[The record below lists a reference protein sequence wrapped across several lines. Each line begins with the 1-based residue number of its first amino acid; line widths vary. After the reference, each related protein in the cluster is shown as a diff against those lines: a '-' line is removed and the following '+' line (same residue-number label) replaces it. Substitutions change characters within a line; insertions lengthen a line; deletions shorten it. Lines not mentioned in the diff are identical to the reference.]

1 LRLDRRIAALLL
13 LVLLPAGATAAL
25 TAGDV
30 LQRLSGMLPIDIMNS
45 GYWPWW
51 LGGLALGGVTVAFA
65 LVMRVPLG
73 ASSSWDRVAN
83 WTVDREMQAEEEAF
97 ANADARQQRLAM
109 AQATIAQ
116 FGDDLTDG
124 MRAEILREAEAG
136 DGGAGARARTP
147 VSAHVVFLLTTL
159 LGALLAA
166 VSEGNFAIRWDLG
179 EEFAG
184 IFGSGPWVPALLVL
198 GGFLIGFGT
207 RMSGGCTSGH
217 GLSGCSRFQ
226 PASLLGTAAFFGAA
240 VFVSLVMDWWGGR
253 WW

>member
-1 LRLDRRIAALLL
+1 MKCRRRVLALCLLSALPAAAL
-13 LVLLPAGATAAL
+13 AAL
-25 TAGDV
+25 SAGDV
-30 LQRLSGMLPIDIMNS
+30 MHQLSAVLPIDIMHS

-51 LGGLALGGVTVAFA
+51 LGGLALGLVTVTFA
-65 LVMRVPLG
+65 LVMRMPLG

-83 WTVDREMQAEEEAF
+83 WTVDRELQAEEDAF
-97 ANADARQQRLAM
+97 AGAEARQQRLAM

-116 FGDDLTDG
+116 FGDELTG
-124 MRAEILREAEAG
+124 EMRAEILREAEQAG
-136 DGGAGARARTP
+136 DGVQARTP

-159 LGALLAA
+159 LGAMLAA
-166 VSEGNFAIRWDLG
+166 FTEGKFAIRWDLG
-179 EEFAG
+179 EEFVS
-184 IFGSGPWVPALLVL
+184 IFGRGPWVSVLLVF

-226 PASLLGTAAFFGAA
+226 GASLAGTAAFFGAA
-240 VFVSLVMDWWGGR
+240 VMASLVVDWWAGR